1 MDYEFLLQINHT
13 ELELQRGM
21 KCETLKNCS
30 KHSRNNVL
38 MFLVLLQIFQPG
50 LKLAAFISQVYVQE
64 KPKNVIKFTKC
75 QFLFAVKS
83 TKY

>member
-13 ELELQRGM
+13 ELELQRCM
-21 KCETLKNCS
+21 KCETLENCS

-50 LKLAAFISQVYVQE
+50 LTLDAFISHVYVQE
-64 KPKNVIKFTKC
+64 KQENVIKFTKC
-75 QFLFAVKS
+75 QFLFTVKS
-83 TKY
+83 TTY